1 MILLRVSFPGIPL
14 GITRSLRIMQVR
26 LFCFFIAGATGLL
39 ALSACSE
46 KADESGGPA
55 GESPERDPGP
65 LHLNL
70 SDELIDLQVRGE
82 SPGRLG
88 PEILRMLEMTPLE
101 TLRPVVTDDPEE
113 WTSETRSRMAGDALR
128 RLFSGDEP
136 AILTE
141 DFACSDLCPVRL
153 DERDYYGGLRVLRPG
168 PQDEPVEKTKHRGW
182 EGFAAVRAG
191 LLGEDHADTAS
202 RMSIKVVA
210 VEELDT
216 GFSAE
221 VMVELRGGRGPA
233 DTPRQITTSWH
244 TRWTREDP
252 ARLALLRRK
261 HYEESRGDPEKGFV
275 DVGAA
280 VLGRLPHYR
289 KQILR
294 GVGDWA
300 ARVTRLGD
308 FSLTGHH
315 GLAVGDVNGDGL
327 EDLYVCDGGS
337 LPNRLYLQQED
348 GTVVDGSAE
357 AGVDW
362 LEDSRSALLVDLDND
377 GDEDLVVATIAMVI
391 FLENDGM
398 GRFSL
403 RGGHPGARY
412 PFSLSAADFDSD
424 GLLDIHVCVYS
435 AGDDAERRGFEVNAP
450 RPFHD
455 AGNGGR
461 NVLLKNIG
469 DFGFAD
475 ATAAVGLDAGNSRW
489 SFAAAWEDY
498 DRDGDPDL
506 YVANDFGRNC
516 LYRNEGGRFR
526 QIADELKIEDMAS
539 GMSVAW
545 GDYNRDGRSDIYV
558 GNMFSA
564 AGNRVSRQK
573 LFSAGS
579 DPVLV
584 GKLRRMARGNS
595 LFAGGRGDRGHGFRD
610 VSEGSRSHLGQWA
623 WSSGFGDLNN
633 DGWEDLVISNGF
645 LTGREPDDL

>member
-1 MILLRVSFPGIPL
+1 MASRDFL
-14 GITRSLRIMQVR
+14 SLVIGFTVCLVFAGCREKRGNQVE
-26 LFCFFIAGATGLL
+26 I
-39 ALSACSE
+39 
-46 KADESGGPA
+46 
-55 GESPERDPGP
+55 
-65 LHLNL
+65 
-70 SDELIDLQVRGE
+70 SDEGALNITVAIPVDELVTLEVRAV
-82 SPGRLG
+82 SPGRKDSSIHQ
-88 PEILRMLEMTPLE
+88 ILEVTPVKELRRE
-101 TLRPVVTDDPEE
+101 EAGEPDGGWQSETLSKIVSKRLKSLLRAGDRQVLADEFASTELRPSLLVEKKYHGGLRTLRPRGQLGEVTRHE
-113 WTSETRSRMAGDALR
+113 
-128 RLFSGDEP
+128 
-136 AILTE
+136 
-141 DFACSDLCPVRL
+141 
-153 DERDYYGGLRVLRPG
+153 
-168 PQDEPVEKTKHRGW
+168 GW
-182 EGFAAVRAG
+182 SGFAAARG
-191 LLGEDHADTAS
+191 ILLG
-202 RMSIKVVA
+202 
-210 VEELDT
+210 
-216 GFSAE
+216 
-221 VMVELRGGRGPA
+221 
-233 DTPRQITTSWH
+233 
-244 TRWTREDP
+244 EDP
-252 ARLALLRRK
+252 ARLLKSLSIKIIDLKELESELSAEVLVELGVAGLANDSLRQINATWVTRWTK
-261 HYEESRGDPEKGFV
+261 ESPPRLSFLQVTHYEECWLASGQRFV
-275 DVGAA
+275 DISAA
-280 VLGRLPHYR
+280 VLGGTEHYPD
-289 KQILR
+289 QVLR
-294 GVGDWA
+294 GTGDWA
-300 ARVTRLGD
+300 TRLTRLGD

-337 LPNRLYLQQED
+337 LPNRLYLQQKD

-377 GDEDLVVATIAMVI
+377 GDEDLIVATIAMVV
-391 FLENDGM
+391 FLENDGR
-398 GRFSL
+398 GHFSL

-455 AGNGGR
+455 ARNGGR
-461 NVLLKNIG
+461 NILLKNLG

-475 ATAAVGLDAGNSRW
+475 ATAAVGLDAANSRW

-516 LYRNEGGRFR
+516 LYQNEGGRFL

-545 GDYNRDGRSDIYV
+545 GDYNRDGCSDIYV

-564 AGNRVSRQK
+564 AGNRISRQK
-573 LFSAGS
+573 LFTLGS
-579 DPVLV
+579 DPDLV

-595 LFAGGRGDRGHGFRD
+595 LFAGGRGESGYGFRD
-610 VSEGSRSHLGQWA
+610 VSEGSRSYLGQWA

>member
-1 MILLRVSFPGIPL
+1 MASRD
-14 GITRSLRIMQVR
+14 
-26 LFCFFIAGATGLL
+26 LFSIVTGFTLCL
-39 ALSACSE
+39 VFVGCREKNRDEVEIREEGSA
-46 KADESGGPA
+46 AVPA
-55 GESPERDPGP
+55 VLPV
-65 LHLNL
+65 
-70 SDELIDLQVRGE
+70 DELIRLEVRAV
-82 SPGRLG
+82 SPGRKDSSIHQ
-88 PEILRMLEMTPLE
+88 ILEVTPVKELRRE
-101 TLRPVVTDDPEE
+101 EAGEPDGGGQSETLSKIVSKRLKSLLRAGDRQVLADEFASTELRPSLLIEKQYHGGLRTLRPRGQLGAVT
-113 WTSETRSRMAGDALR
+113 RH
-128 RLFSGDEP
+128 
-136 AILTE
+136 
-141 DFACSDLCPVRL
+141 
-153 DERDYYGGLRVLRPG
+153 
-168 PQDEPVEKTKHRGW
+168 KGW
-182 EGFAAVRAG
+182 AGFAAARG
-191 LLGEDHADTAS
+191 ILLG
-202 RMSIKVVA
+202 
-210 VEELDT
+210 
-216 GFSAE
+216 
-221 VMVELRGGRGPA
+221 
-233 DTPRQITTSWH
+233 
-244 TRWTREDP
+244 EDP
-252 ARLALLRRK
+252 ARLLKSLSIKVIDLKELKSEISAEVLMEMGVGGGGDESLRQINATWFTRWTK
-261 HYEESRGDPEKGFV
+261 ESPPRLSYLQVEHYEECWLGPGQRFV
-275 DVGAA
+275 DISAA
-280 VLGRLPHYR
+280 VLGGTEHYPA
-289 KQILR
+289 QVLR
-294 GVGDWA
+294 GTGDWA
-300 ARVTRLGD
+300 TRLTRLGD

-337 LPNRLYLQQED
+337 LPNRLYLQQKD

-377 GDEDLVVATIAMVI
+377 GDEDLIVATIAMVV
-391 FLENDGM
+391 FLENDGR
-398 GRFSL
+398 GHFSL

-412 PFSLSAADFDSD
+412 PFSLSAADYDND

-461 NVLLKNIG
+461 NVLLKNLG

-475 ATAAVGLDAGNSRW
+475 ATAAAGLDAANSRW

-516 LYRNEGGRFR
+516 LYQNEGGRFR

-545 GDYNRDGRSDIYV
+545 GDYNRDGCSDIYV

-564 AGNRVSRQK
+564 AGNRISRQK
-573 LFSAGS
+573 LFTLGS
-579 DPVLV
+579 DPDLV

-595 LFAGGRGDRGHGFRD
+595 LFAGGQGESGYGFRD
-610 VSEGSRSHLGQWA
+610 VSEGSRSYLGQWA

>member
-1 MILLRVSFPGIPL
+1 MASRD
-14 GITRSLRIMQVR
+14 
-26 LFCFFIAGATGLL
+26 LFSIVTGFTLCL
-39 ALSACSE
+39 VFVGCREKNRDEVEIREEGSA
-46 KADESGGPA
+46 AVPA
-55 GESPERDPGP
+55 VLPV
-65 LHLNL
+65 
-70 SDELIDLQVRGE
+70 DELIRLEVRAV
-82 SPGRLG
+82 SPGRKDSSIHQ
-88 PEILRMLEMTPLE
+88 ILEVTPVKELRRE
-101 TLRPVVTDDPEE
+101 EAGEPDGGWQSETLSKIVSKRLKSLLRAGDRQVLADEFASTELRPSLLIEKQYHGGLRTLRPRGQLGAVT
-113 WTSETRSRMAGDALR
+113 RH
-128 RLFSGDEP
+128 
-136 AILTE
+136 
-141 DFACSDLCPVRL
+141 
-153 DERDYYGGLRVLRPG
+153 
-168 PQDEPVEKTKHRGW
+168 KGW
-182 EGFAAVRAG
+182 AGFAAARG
-191 LLGEDHADTAS
+191 ILLG
-202 RMSIKVVA
+202 
-210 VEELDT
+210 
-216 GFSAE
+216 
-221 VMVELRGGRGPA
+221 
-233 DTPRQITTSWH
+233 
-244 TRWTREDP
+244 EDP
-252 ARLALLRRK
+252 ARLLKSLSIKVIDLKELKSEISAEVLMEMGVGGGGDESLRQINATWFTRWTK
-261 HYEESRGDPEKGFV
+261 ESPPRLSYLQVEHYEECWLGPGQRFV
-275 DVGAA
+275 DISAA
-280 VLGRLPHYR
+280 VLGGTEHYPA
-289 KQILR
+289 QVLR
-294 GVGDWA
+294 GTGDWA
-300 ARVTRLGD
+300 TRLTRLGD

-337 LPNRLYLQQED
+337 LPNRLYLQQKD

-377 GDEDLVVATIAMVI
+377 GDEDLIVATIAMVV
-391 FLENDGM
+391 FLENDGR
-398 GRFSL
+398 GHFSL

-412 PFSLSAADFDSD
+412 PFSLSAADYDND

-450 RPFHD
+450 CPFHD

-461 NVLLKNIG
+461 NVLLKNLG

-475 ATAAVGLDAGNSRW
+475 ATAAAGLDAANSRW

-516 LYRNEGGRFR
+516 LYQNEGGRFR

-545 GDYNRDGRSDIYV
+545 GDYNRDGCSDIYV

-564 AGNRVSRQK
+564 AGNRISRQK
-573 LFSAGS
+573 LFTLGS
-579 DPVLV
+579 DPDLV

-595 LFAGGRGDRGHGFRD
+595 LFAGGQGESGYGFRD
-610 VSEGSRSHLGQWA
+610 VSEGSRSYLGQWA

>member
-1 MILLRVSFPGIPL
+1 MASRD
-14 GITRSLRIMQVR
+14 
-26 LFCFFIAGATGLL
+26 LFSIVTGFTLCL
-39 ALSACSE
+39 VFVGCREKNRDEVEIRDEGSA
-46 KADESGGPA
+46 AVPA
-55 GESPERDPGP
+55 VLPV
-65 LHLNL
+65 
-70 SDELIDLQVRGE
+70 DELIRLEVRAV
-82 SPGRLG
+82 SPGRKDSSIHQ
-88 PEILRMLEMTPLE
+88 ILEVTPVKELRRE
-101 TLRPVVTDDPEE
+101 EAGEPDGGWQSETLSKIVSKRLKSLLRAGDRQVLADEFASTELRPSLLIEKQYHGGLRTLRPRGQLGAVT
-113 WTSETRSRMAGDALR
+113 RH
-128 RLFSGDEP
+128 
-136 AILTE
+136 
-141 DFACSDLCPVRL
+141 
-153 DERDYYGGLRVLRPG
+153 
-168 PQDEPVEKTKHRGW
+168 KGW
-182 EGFAAVRAG
+182 AGFAAARG
-191 LLGEDHADTAS
+191 ILLG
-202 RMSIKVVA
+202 
-210 VEELDT
+210 
-216 GFSAE
+216 
-221 VMVELRGGRGPA
+221 
-233 DTPRQITTSWH
+233 
-244 TRWTREDP
+244 EDP
-252 ARLALLRRK
+252 ARLLKSLSIKVIDLKELKSEFSAELLMEMGIGGGGDESLRQINATWFTRWTK
-261 HYEESRGDPEKGFV
+261 ESPPRLSYLQVEHYEECWLGPGQRFV
-275 DVGAA
+275 DISAA
-280 VLGRLPHYR
+280 VLGGTEHYPA
-289 KQILR
+289 QVLR
-294 GVGDWA
+294 GTGDWA
-300 ARVTRLGD
+300 TRLTRLGD

-337 LPNRLYLQQED
+337 LPNRLYLQQKD

-377 GDEDLVVATIAMVI
+377 GDEDLIVATIAMVV
-391 FLENDGM
+391 FLENDGR
-398 GRFSL
+398 GHFSL

-412 PFSLSAADFDSD
+412 PFSLSAADYDND

-461 NVLLKNIG
+461 NVLLKNLG

-475 ATAAVGLDAGNSRW
+475 ATAAAGLDAANSRW

-516 LYRNEGGRFR
+516 LYQNKGGRFR

-545 GDYNRDGRSDIYV
+545 GDYNRDGCSDIYV

-564 AGNRVSRQK
+564 AGNRISRQK
-573 LFSAGS
+573 LFTLGS
-579 DPVLV
+579 DPDLV

-595 LFAGGRGDRGHGFRD
+595 LFAGGQGESGYGFRD
-610 VSEGSRSHLGQWA
+610 VSEGSRSYLGQWA

>member
-1 MILLRVSFPGIPL
+1 MASRD
-14 GITRSLRIMQVR
+14 
-26 LFCFFIAGATGLL
+26 LFSIVTGFTLCL
-39 ALSACSE
+39 VFVGCWEKNRDEVEIREEGSA
-46 KADESGGPA
+46 AVPA
-55 GESPERDPGP
+55 VLPV
-65 LHLNL
+65 
-70 SDELIDLQVRGE
+70 DELIRLEVRAV
-82 SPGRLG
+82 SPGRKDSSIHQ
-88 PEILRMLEMTPLE
+88 ILEVTPVKELRRE
-101 TLRPVVTDDPEE
+101 EAGEPDGGWQSETLSKVVSKRLKSLLRAGDRQVLADEFASTELRPSLLIEKQYHGGLRTLRPRGQLGAVT
-113 WTSETRSRMAGDALR
+113 RH
-128 RLFSGDEP
+128 
-136 AILTE
+136 
-141 DFACSDLCPVRL
+141 
-153 DERDYYGGLRVLRPG
+153 
-168 PQDEPVEKTKHRGW
+168 KGW
-182 EGFAAVRAG
+182 AGFAAARG
-191 LLGEDHADTAS
+191 ILLG
-202 RMSIKVVA
+202 
-210 VEELDT
+210 
-216 GFSAE
+216 
-221 VMVELRGGRGPA
+221 
-233 DTPRQITTSWH
+233 
-244 TRWTREDP
+244 EDP
-252 ARLALLRRK
+252 ARLLKSLSIKVIDLKELKSEFSAELLMEMGVGGGGDESLRQINATWFTRWTK
-261 HYEESRGDPEKGFV
+261 ESPPRLSYLQVEHYEECWLGPGQRFV
-275 DVGAA
+275 DISAA
-280 VLGRLPHYR
+280 VLGGTEHYPA
-289 KQILR
+289 QVLR
-294 GVGDWA
+294 GTGDWA
-300 ARVTRLGD
+300 TRLTRLGD

-337 LPNRLYLQQED
+337 LPNRLYLQQKD

-377 GDEDLVVATIAMVI
+377 GDEDLIVATIAMVV
-391 FLENDGM
+391 FLENDGR
-398 GRFSL
+398 GHFSL

-412 PFSLSAADFDSD
+412 PFSLSAADYDND

-461 NVLLKNIG
+461 NVLLKNLG

-475 ATAAVGLDAGNSRW
+475 ATAAAGLDAANSRW

-516 LYRNEGGRFR
+516 LYQNEGGRFR

-545 GDYNRDGRSDIYV
+545 GDYNRDGCSDIYV

-564 AGNRVSRQK
+564 AGNRISRQK
-573 LFSAGS
+573 LFTLGS
-579 DPVLV
+579 DPDLV

-595 LFAGGRGDRGHGFRD
+595 LFAGGQGESGYGFRD
-610 VSEGSRSHLGQWA
+610 VSEGSRSYLGQWA

>member
-1 MILLRVSFPGIPL
+1 MASRD
-14 GITRSLRIMQVR
+14 
-26 LFCFFIAGATGLL
+26 LFSIVTGFTLCL
-39 ALSACSE
+39 VFVGCREKNRDEVEIREEGSA
-46 KADESGGPA
+46 AVPA
-55 GESPERDPGP
+55 VLPV
-65 LHLNL
+65 
-70 SDELIDLQVRGE
+70 DELIRLEVRAV
-82 SPGRLG
+82 SPGRKDSSIHQ
-88 PEILRMLEMTPLE
+88 ILEVTPVKELRRE
-101 TLRPVVTDDPEE
+101 EAGEPDGGWQSETLSKIVSKRLKSLLRAGDRQVLADEFASTELRPSLLIEKQYHGGLRTLRPRGQLGAVT
-113 WTSETRSRMAGDALR
+113 RH
-128 RLFSGDEP
+128 
-136 AILTE
+136 
-141 DFACSDLCPVRL
+141 
-153 DERDYYGGLRVLRPG
+153 
-168 PQDEPVEKTKHRGW
+168 KGW
-182 EGFAAVRAG
+182 AGFAAARG
-191 LLGEDHADTAS
+191 ILLG
-202 RMSIKVVA
+202 
-210 VEELDT
+210 
-216 GFSAE
+216 
-221 VMVELRGGRGPA
+221 
-233 DTPRQITTSWH
+233 
-244 TRWTREDP
+244 EDP
-252 ARLALLRRK
+252 ARLLKRLSIKVIDLKELKSEISAEVLMEMGVGGGGDESLRQINATWFTRWTK
-261 HYEESRGDPEKGFV
+261 ESPPRLSYLQVEHYEECWLGPGQRFV
-275 DVGAA
+275 DISAA
-280 VLGRLPHYR
+280 VLGGTEHYPA
-289 KQILR
+289 QVLR
-294 GVGDWA
+294 GTGDWA
-300 ARVTRLGD
+300 TRLTRLGD

-337 LPNRLYLQQED
+337 LPNRLYLQQKD

-377 GDEDLVVATIAMVI
+377 GDEDLIVATIAMVV
-391 FLENDGM
+391 FLENDGR
-398 GRFSL
+398 GHFSL

-412 PFSLSAADFDSD
+412 PFSLSAADYDND

-455 AGNGGR
+455 ARNGGR
-461 NVLLKNIG
+461 NVLLKSLG

-475 ATAAVGLDAGNSRW
+475 ATAAAGLDAANSRW

-516 LYRNEGGRFR
+516 LYQNEGGRFR

-545 GDYNRDGRSDIYV
+545 GDYNRDGCSDIYV

-564 AGNRVSRQK
+564 AGNRISRQK
-573 LFSAGS
+573 LFTLGS
-579 DPVLV
+579 DPDLV

-595 LFAGGRGDRGHGFRD
+595 LFAGGQGESGYGFRD
-610 VSEGSRSHLGQWA
+610 VSEGSRSYLGQWA

>member
-1 MILLRVSFPGIPL
+1 M
-14 GITRSLRIMQVR
+14 
-26 LFCFFIAGATGLL
+26 
-39 ALSACSE
+39 
-46 KADESGGPA
+46 
-55 GESPERDPGP
+55 
-65 LHLNL
+65 
-70 SDELIDLQVRGE
+70 
-82 SPGRLG
+82 
-88 PEILRMLEMTPLE
+88 
-101 TLRPVVTDDPEE
+101 
-113 WTSETRSRMAGDALR
+113 SETRSEMVVAALR
-128 RLFSGDEP
+128 RLFSRNE
-136 AILTE
+136 AAMLTK
-141 DFACSDLCPVRL
+141 DFVCSSLRPSRL
-153 DERDYYGGLRVLRPG
+153 NERGYHGGLRVLRPG
-168 PQDEPVEKTKHRGW
+168 LQVETEKRTDYRGW
-182 EGFAAVRAG
+182 EGFAAVRAD
-191 LLGEDHADTAS
+191 LLGEDHSAVAS
-202 RMSIKVVA
+202 RMSIKVVS
-210 VEELDT
+210 VEELDS

-221 VMVELRGGRGPA
+221 VMVKLRRGKSSD
-233 DTPRQITTSWH
+233 DTPWQVTTSWH
-244 TRWTREDP
+244 TQWTKGDP
-252 ARLALLRRK
+252 PRLMLLRRK
-261 HYEESRGDPEKGFV
+261 YYEESRGDLEKGFV
-275 DVGAA
+275 DAGVA
-280 VLGRLPHYR
+280 VLGGVPHYR

-362 LEDSRSALLVDLDND
+362 LEDSRSALLIDLDND

-391 FLENDGM
+391 FLENDGT
-398 GRFSL
+398 GKFSL
-403 RGGHPGARY
+403 RGGHPGASY
-412 PFSLSAADFDSD
+412 PFSLSAADFDTD

-435 AGDDAERRGFEVNAP
+435 AGDDVERRGFEVNAP
-450 RPFHD
+450 SPFHD
-455 AGNGGR
+455 AENGGR
-461 NVLLKNIG
+461 NILLKNLG

-475 ATAAVGLDAGNSRW
+475 ATAAVGLDADNTRW

-526 QIADELKIEDMAS
+526 QIADELKVEDMAS

-545 GDYNRDGRSDIYV
+545 GDYNRDGWSDIYV

-573 LFSAGS
+573 LFTAGS
-579 DPVLV
+579 DPDLV

-595 LFAGGRGDRGHGFRD
+595 LFAGGRGEQGHGFRD

-633 DGWEDLVISNGF
+633 DG
-645 LTGREPDDL
+645 

>member
-1 MILLRVSFPGIPL
+1 
-14 GITRSLRIMQVR
+14 MQVR
-26 LFCFFIAGATGLL
+26 WFSFFISGAVGWLVLT
-39 ALSACSE
+39 ACGE
-46 KADESGGPA
+46 KPEDPGSPA
-55 GESPERDPGP
+55 GDSARNAPEP
-65 LHLNL
+65 LLLDL
-70 SDELIDLQVRGE
+70 SDELITLQVRGE
-82 SPGRLG
+82 SPGRPG
-88 PEILRMLEMTPLE
+88 PEILRVLEMTPLE
-101 TLRPVVTDDPEE
+101 TSRPSDAGDRNE
-113 WTSETRSRMAGDALR
+113 WESETRSEMVVAALR
-128 RLFSGDEP
+128 RLFSGNEA
-136 AILTE
+136 AILTK
-141 DFACSDLCPVRL
+141 DFVCSSLRPSRL
-153 DERDYYGGLRVLRPG
+153 NERGYHGGLRVLRPG
-168 PQDEPVEKTKHRGW
+168 PQVETEKRTAYRGW
-182 EGFAAVRAG
+182 EGFASVRAD
-191 LLGEDHADTAS
+191 LLGEDHSGVAS
-202 RMSIKVVA
+202 RMSIKVVS
-210 VEELDT
+210 VEELDS

-221 VMVELRGGRGPA
+221 VMVKLRRGKSSDDAPW
-233 DTPRQITTSWH
+233 QVTTSWH
-244 TRWTREDP
+244 TRWTKGDP
-252 ARLALLRRK
+252 PRLMLLRTK
-261 HYEESRGDPEKGFV
+261 YYEESRGDLEKGFV
-275 DVGAA
+275 DAGAA
-280 VLGRLPHYR
+280 VLGRVPHYR

-337 LPNRLYLQQED
+337 LPNRLYLQQKD

-362 LEDSRSALLVDLDND
+362 LEDSRSALLIDLDND

-391 FLENDGM
+391 FLENDGA
-398 GRFSL
+398 GKFSL

-435 AGDDAERRGFEVNAP
+435 AGDDVERRGFEVNAP
-450 RPFHD
+450 SPFHD
-455 AGNGGR
+455 AENGGR
-461 NVLLKNIG
+461 NILLKNLG
-469 DFGFAD
+469 NFGFAD
-475 ATAAVGLDAGNSRW
+475 ATAAVGLDTDNTRW

-526 QIADELKIEDMAS
+526 QIADELKVEDMAS

-545 GDYNRDGRSDIYV
+545 GDYNRDGWSDIYV

-573 LFSAGS
+573 LFTAGS
-579 DPVLV
+579 DPDLV

-595 LFAGGRGDRGHGFRD
+595 LFAGGRGDQGHGFRD